1 MKSVMT
7 GRNILLVDDEPDI
20 AMVFKTA
27 LQDAGF
33 IVQTYQD
40 PIVALAEF
48 TPCYYDL
55 IILDVKMPKM
65 NGFELYTKML
75 KADSQIKC
83 CFITAGEMY
92 YDEIRSGQP
101 EIQEKYCKLDTERFF
116 QKPISNIDLVN
127 RIKRIMRQDKNL
139 ELPQQKHRAYFSHK
153 K

>member
-20 AMVFKTA
+20 TMVFKTA

-33 IVQTYQD
+33 TVQTYQD
-40 PIVALAEF
+40 PIVALAGF
-48 TPCYYDL
+48 TPGYYDL

-65 NGFELYTKML
+65 NGFELYTEML
-75 KADSQIKC
+75 KIDSQIRC

-127 RIKRIMRQDKNL
+127 RINRIMKQDKNL
-139 ELPQQKHRAYFSHK
+139 ELPQKHRAYFHK
-153 K
+153 R

>member
-20 AMVFKTA
+20 TMVFKTA

-48 TPCYYDL
+48 TPGYYDL

-65 NGFELYTKML
+65 NGFELYTEML
-75 KADSQIKC
+75 KVDSQIMC
-83 CFITAGEMY
+83 CFITAGELY
-92 YDEIRSGQP
+92 YDKIGSGQP
-101 EIQEKYCKLDTERFF
+101 VIQEKYCKLDTERFF

-139 ELPQQKHRAYFSHK
+139 ELPQKHRAYFSHK